1 MDETLK
7 VLFLAAEATP
17 FVKVGGL
24 ADVAGALP
32 RALRALGIDVRLMI
46 PRYGNIRSEDY
57 DFRRLGHSIAV
68 PLGPG
73 KEQVHLLET
82 MLGDDLHVY
91 LIWDDKYFSAREKV
105 YGFNDDPQRFVFFS
119 RAAIAA
125 LRALSWMPDVI
136 HANDWHTAMV
146 PVWLDIYGHED
157 ALYRDIATLFS
168 IHSFAYQ
175 GICGRLLLKF
185 AQMQDVP
192 HLSVEP
198 PGQLNW
204 MAQGIAHADLVNT
217 ASPSYARE
225 ILTEETGGGLHVL
238 LQEREDSLF
247 GILNGLDTT
256 LWDPESDNALTQ
268 TFGVNTLHMRA
279 VNKAALQREVRLPA
293 RPDVPLLGWVAR
305 LDPIKGLD
313 IMAAALVSILQKQD
327 AQFIMLGAG
336 DPDQEARF
344 QALQERFPEYV
355 RVLVKFDDRLA
366 RRIYGG
372 TDLFFAPSR
381 SEPSGVGQM
390 IAMRYGAVPVVH
402 MTGSLA
408 DTVVDADAQPS
419 RGTGFTFRQYEP
431 QAFEDAVQRALSA
444 YRDEARWPTIQKRAM
459 QMDFS
464 WKTSARA
471 YLDLYRRALAMRQAR

>member
-32 RALRALGIDVRLMI
+32 RALRALGVDIRLMI
-46 PRYGNIRSEDY
+46 PRYGNIRSKDY
-57 DFRRLGHSIAV
+57 DFHRVGHSVSV

-73 KEQVHLLET
+73 EEHVHLLET
-82 MLGDDLHVY
+82 TLAEGLHVY

-119 RAAIAA
+119 RAVISA
-125 LRALSWMPDVI
+125 LRVLPWTPDVI

-146 PVWLDIYGHED
+146 PVWLDISGHD
-157 ALYRDIATLFS
+157 DVLYRDMATLFS

-185 AQMQDVP
+185 AQMQNVP

-225 ILTEETGGGLHVL
+225 ILTEEIGGGLHTL
-238 LQEREDSLF
+238 LREREDSLF
-247 GILNGLDTT
+247 GILNGLDTA
-256 LWDPESDNALTQ
+256 LWDPEHDNALTQ
-268 TFGVNTLHMRA
+268 TFGVDSLRMRA

-293 RPDVPLLGWVAR
+293 RPEVPLLGWVSR
-305 LDPIKGLD
+305 LDPVKGLD
-313 IMAAALVSILQKQD
+313 LVASALESILQKRD
-327 AQFIMLGAG
+327 VQFVVLGTG
-336 DPDQEARF
+336 DPEHETRF
-344 QALQERFPEYV
+344 QALQTRFPEYV
-355 RVLVKFDDRLA
+355 RVLNKFDDRLA

-372 TDLFFAPSR
+372 ADLFLVPSR

-390 IAMRYGAVPVVH
+390 IAMRYGAVPVVYL
-402 MTGSLA
+402 TGSLA

-419 RGTGFTFRQYEP
+419 RGTGFAFRKYDSR
-431 QAFEDAVQRALSA
+431 AFEEAVQRALTA
-444 YRDEARWPTIQKRAM
+444 YEDEARWRTIQKRAM
-459 QMDFS
+459 EMDFS
-464 WKTSARA
+464 WRASARA
-471 YLDLYRRALAMRQAR
+471 YLDLYRRALAVHRA